1 MDVLFTG
8 NTQNGYLALALE
20 SAESGAEI
28 MQKVQDELESHRIP
42 VTRPHALIACTEQY
56 WSSTRNWVI
65 EVLLDFRN
73 QRLKM
78 KLQARD
84 DEEYCLRHY
93 HNDIF
98 VWSMS
103 YDNAVKR
110 AQYCRPADYYK
121 VGFRAREHES
131 SDSFTHLRRRHDP
144 SVPEGELFDREKQE

>member
-1 MDVLFTG
+1 MPGTSAAVCILPNQQTGIVVLQSSLGSCDASEWICQLVMDVLFTG
-8 NTQNGYLALALE
+8 NAQNDYLALARE
-20 SAESGAEI
+20 SSESGAET

-42 VTRPHALIACTEQY
+42 VTRPHALIAYTEQY

-65 EVLLDFRN
+65 GVLLDFRN

-98 VWSMS
+98 V
-103 YDNAVKR
+103 
-110 AQYCRPADYYK
+110 
-121 VGFRAREHES
+121 
-131 SDSFTHLRRRHDP
+131 
-144 SVPEGELFDREKQE
+144 